1 MSTTIFKK
9 DNAMSSHHE
18 WAEEVTARHDALKP
32 YAPENGQP
40 LRFKVG
46 DPVIYT
52 NPAGIEFPLRI
63 TGFYRRPASPDAM
76 YANGARY
83 LLDWECP
90 WFPVRQSCLR
100 PDESRAVQALEAK
113 A

>member
-1 MSTTIFKK
+1 
-9 DNAMSSHHE
+9 MSSHNE
-18 WAEEVTARHDALKP
+18 WVAKVAAQHDAQKP
-32 YAPENGQP
+32 FAPENGQP

-52 NPAGIEFPLRI
+52 TPYGAELFLRVS
-63 TGFYRRPASPDAM
+63 GFYERPASPNAR

-90 WFPVRQSCLR
+90 WFPVSESCLR
-100 PDESRAVQALEAK
+100 LDESRAEREVRHG
-113 A
+113 